1 MSQEKCFCQI
11 CTSFNDSWHGEVSG
25 LSLLEVDKLENCKK
39 IYILQFN
46 QYSEHNYEVT
56 LNRRLVENLRKWRWM
71 VEELSGRPK
80 TKLSSFYSIFRFLP

>member
-1 MSQEKCFCQI
+1 MDIYESGKMFCQI

-25 LSLLEVDKLENCKK
+25 LSLSEADKLENCRK

-46 QYSEHNYEVT
+46 QYSGLNYEVT
-56 LNRRLVENLRKWRWM
+56 LNRRLEENLRKSRWM

-80 TKLSSFYSIFRFLP
+80 T